1 MQTIKTSNYN
11 FNENDLMA
19 RLTVINQASQ
29 DVIDKKLSGIEYK
42 SFIERQLKEINFIN
56 RVFEAKKNNQSEV
69 EIYG

>member
-1 MQTIKTSNYN
+1 MQKVKTNNYN
-11 FNENDLMA
+11 FNENDLMG
-19 RLTVINQASQ
+19 RLTLISQASQ

-56 RVFEAKKNNQSEV
+56 RVLEAKRNNQSEV

>member
-1 MQTIKTSNYN
+1 
-11 FNENDLMA
+11 MA

-56 RVFEAKKNNQSEV
+56 RVLEAKRNNQSEV

>member
-19 RLTVINQASQ
+19 RLTLISQASQ

-56 RVFEAKKNNQSEV
+56 RVLEAKRNNQSEV

>member
-1 MQTIKTSNYN
+1 MQTVKTSNYN

-56 RVFEAKKNNQSEV
+56 RVLEAKRNNQSEV

>member
-19 RLTVINQASQ
+19 RLTVISQASQ

>member
-56 RVFEAKKNNQSEV
+56 RVLEAKRNNQSEV

>member
-1 MQTIKTSNYN
+1 MQTVKTNNYN

-19 RLTVINQASQ
+19 RLTLINQASQ

-56 RVFEAKKNNQSEV
+56 RIFEAKRNNQSEV

>member
-1 MQTIKTSNYN
+1 MQTVKTSNYN

-56 RVFEAKKNNQSEV
+56 RVFEAKRNNQSEV

>member
-1 MQTIKTSNYN
+1 MQTVKTSNYN

>member
-19 RLTVINQASQ
+19 RLTLISQASQ

-56 RVFEAKKNNQSEV
+56 LVIDAKKAKLFEV
-69 EIYG
+69 DYHG

>member
-19 RLTVINQASQ
+19 RLTVINQASE
-29 DVIDKKLSGIEYK
+29 DVIKKKLSGIEYIA
-42 SFIERQLKEINFIN
+42 FIERQLKEINFIN
-56 RVFEAKKNNQSEV
+56 RVLEAKRNNQSEV

>member
-19 RLTVINQASQ
+19 RLTIINQASQ

-42 SFIERQLKEINFIN
+42 SFIERQLKEVNFIN
-56 RVFEAKKNNQSEV
+56 RVLEAKRNNQSEV

>member
-19 RLTVINQASQ
+19 RLTVISQASQ
-29 DVIDKKLSGIEYK
+29 DVIKKKLSGVEYIA
-42 SFIERQLKEINFIN
+42 FIERQLKEINFIN

>member
-19 RLTVINQASQ
+19 RLTVISQASE
-29 DVIDKKLSGIEYK
+29 DVIKKKLSGIEYIA
-42 SFIERQLKEINFIN
+42 FIERQLKEVSFIN
-56 RVFEAKKNNQSEV
+56 RVLEAKRNNQSEV